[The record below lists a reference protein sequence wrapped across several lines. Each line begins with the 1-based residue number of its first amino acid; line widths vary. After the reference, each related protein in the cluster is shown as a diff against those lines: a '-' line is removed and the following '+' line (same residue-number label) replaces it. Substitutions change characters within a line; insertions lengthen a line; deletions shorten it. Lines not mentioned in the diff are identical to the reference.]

1 VSLTVTGAQDRVKGE
16 GAEIDGV
23 RGVTVG
29 TDRHRQH
36 WEVAVRLSLK
46 NKKREVWQHS
56 VVYLLEENLSFPAP
70 GCAVVC
76 SYFNTACNLLGYS
89 D

>member
-1 VSLTVTGAQDRVKGE
+1 MQVTASVLAVTGAQDRVKGE
-16 GAEIDGV
+16 GAGIDEV

-46 NKKREVWQHS
+46 HEKREVWVHS
-56 VVYLLEENLSFPAP
+56 L
-70 GCAVVC
+70 
-76 SYFNTACNLLGYS
+76 
-89 D
+89 